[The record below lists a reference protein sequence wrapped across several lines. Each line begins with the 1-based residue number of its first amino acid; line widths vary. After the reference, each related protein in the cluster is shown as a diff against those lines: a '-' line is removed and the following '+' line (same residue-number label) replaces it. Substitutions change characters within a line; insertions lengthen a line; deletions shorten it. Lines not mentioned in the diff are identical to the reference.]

1 MSYFDRFSI
10 NLQKALK
17 LSVDAAKYY
26 GSSYVGS
33 EHVLFGI
40 LKAGIIL
47 GLLIMVFEAL
57 NSSIDLVERSMLDD
71 SKVYTALREMAES
84 VFPSLKSLAA
94 DIKI

>member
-1 MSYFDRFSI
+1 M
-10 NLQKALK
+10 
-17 LSVDAAKYY
+17 
-26 GSSYVGS
+26 
-33 EHVLFGI
+33 FGK

-84 VFPSLKSLAA
+84 VFPSLKSLAT